1 VICAR
6 GGGSRSFIMHKAIY
20 REMHWIKIL
29 ARINREYRIAQQFNK
44 VATNRRDF
52 KYLPR

>member
-1 VICAR
+1 MIYAR
-6 GGGSRSFIMHKAIY
+6 CGGSRSFLMHKAIY

-29 ARINREYRIAQQFNK
+29 ARINSEYRIAQRFDK